1 MKITEERFGIGFMII
16 GLLFMIVVFI
26 ISTIMNPN
34 NNFEEKEKICNCRC
48 K

>member
-1 MKITEERFGIGFMII
+1 MKMTEERFGIGFMII
-16 GLLFMIVVFI
+16 GFISLAVAVFI
-26 ISTIMNPN
+26 VTAEKPN